1 MFMLNLPVYLYTPV
15 IRVFLDL
22 ENSTKRGVD
31 MMFHGYAKISKGL
44 TNTMRFNFI
53 NGDQRPIDVSDKTF
67 VFKMFDPHTNKEVL
81 SKDLDVLDDGQTFN
95 TRGQTELVVDAVLT
109 RNIAAGHYK
118 YSVLRVD
125 GANLEPVYTDGASRL
140 DGSILLD
147 DGVTAKH
154 VASETLTFLK
164 NQDDLYTAGPVAA
177 NRDGRGN
184 NNLHTF
190 TLHFTDF
197 TGNFKIFATLDNS
210 SSNPNWVEV
219 VNTDYTD
226 QSTAIPLNITDMR
239 NVTYFRFEY
248 TATAG
253 SIDKVVFRS

>member
-31 MMFHGYAKISKGL
+31 MMYHGYAKIAKGL
-44 TNTMRFNFI
+44 TNTMQFNFI
-53 NGDQRPIDVSDKTF
+53 NGDQRPIDVSEKEF
-67 VFKMFDPHTNKEVL
+67 VFKMFDPYTNKEVL
-81 SKDLDVLDDGQTFN
+81 SKDLDILDDGVAFS
-95 TRGQTELVVDAVLT
+95 TRGQTKLVIDSNLT
-109 RNIAAGHYK
+109 RNIIPGHYR
-118 YSVLRVD
+118 YSVLRIS

-140 DGSILLD
+140 DGSILLE

-154 VASETLTFLK
+154 IPSETSVFLK
-164 NQDDLYTAGPVAA
+164 NQNDLYTAGPVAA

-190 TLHFTDF
+190 TLHFTNF

-219 VNTDYTD
+219 SNLDYTN
-226 QSTAIPLNITDMR
+226 QSNSIPLNITDMR

-248 TATAG
+248 TSDAG